1 MFWKHISQIT
11 RQSGLHFTLC
21 KEKLLHTGLGNIKMG
36 RIISQVKKK
45 RKLMIIILCLL
56 LGLISKLI
64 ERLICL
70 FGSSAGFPDFILP
83 DDMS

>member
-1 MFWKHISQIT
+1 
-11 RQSGLHFTLC
+11 
-21 KEKLLHTGLGNIKMG
+21 
-36 RIISQVKKK
+36 
-45 RKLMIIILCLL
+45 MIIILCLL

-83 DDMS
+83 DDM